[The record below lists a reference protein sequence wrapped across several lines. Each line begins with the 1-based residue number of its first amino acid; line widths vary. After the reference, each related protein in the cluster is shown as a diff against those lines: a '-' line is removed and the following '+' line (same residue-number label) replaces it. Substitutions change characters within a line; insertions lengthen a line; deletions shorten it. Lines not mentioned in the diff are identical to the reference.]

1 MKLRRETKLDLL
13 RSVPIFSACTKQE
26 LEAIASEADELTVP
40 AGRELTEEGKT
51 GREFVVLVSGA
62 ADVRQGGE
70 TVNQLAGGDFLGE
83 IALLTGRKRT
93 ATVVMTAQSDILV
106 LTERAFRRATD
117 AVPSL
122 AASVNDALAGRLRDD
137 ATV

>member
-13 RSVPIFSACTKQE
+13 RSVPIFSACSKQE
-26 LEAIASEADELTVP
+26 LEAIAAEADELTVP

-62 ADVRQGGE
+62 ADVTRGGE
-70 TVNQLAGGDFLGE
+70 LVNQLADGDFLGE

-93 ATVVMTAQSDILV
+93 ATVVTTAQSDILV

-122 AASVNDALAGRLRDD
+122 ATSVKDALAERLHNDV
-137 ATV
+137 TV